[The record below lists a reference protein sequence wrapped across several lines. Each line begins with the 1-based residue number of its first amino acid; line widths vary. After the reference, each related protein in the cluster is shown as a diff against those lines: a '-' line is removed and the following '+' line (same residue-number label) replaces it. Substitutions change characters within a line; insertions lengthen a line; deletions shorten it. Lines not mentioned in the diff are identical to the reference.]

1 MCVAY
6 RTAMPAVAAVE
17 EEEDVRLEYFLR
29 APASIGVDAPNLTP
43 SSKVRPAC
51 TCSPNASRSSVTL
64 EPMHVTCHQD
74 KEMQSRGN
82 QHECSVCT
90 FLGLWLW
97 GRWSTRA
104 CSLLQLCVR
113 VAVVLLTHHLAGDAT
128 THLST
133 GLLLNIKPLIVHV
146 CLHCAALQAP
156 SPAGD
161 ATEDVQM
168 RASTGD
174 QAKHISAA
182 AAAAGTPTPAIPVST
197 SADDGMADDHH
208 TADVAFTAAPKSP
221 GAVVAAL
228 PASAAAVK
236 PSPVPAAKP
245 TAKSSAAAAANAAKK
260 AKTAA
265 AGTASSSKRKHK
277 GGSAGKCTTHSIL
290 YH

>member
-1 MCVAY
+1 MSRERDSADDA
-6 RTAMPAVAAVE
+6 RLLQQIRSALHGNGGNLSAATGEIAAVE

-43 SSKVRPAC
+43 SSK
-51 TCSPNASRSSVTL
+51 
-64 EPMHVTCHQD
+64 
-74 KEMQSRGN
+74 
-82 QHECSVCT
+82 
-90 FLGLWLW
+90 
-97 GRWSTRA
+97 
-104 CSLLQLCVR
+104 
-113 VAVVLLTHHLAGDAT
+113 
-128 THLST
+128 
-133 GLLLNIKPLIVHV
+133 
-146 CLHCAALQAP
+146 AP

-161 ATEDVQM
+161 ADEDVQM

-182 AAAAGTPTPAIPVST
+182 AAAAAGTATPAIPVST
-197 SADDGMADDHH
+197 CADDGIADDHH

-277 GGSAGKCTTHSIL
+277 GGSAGPARVTRVV
-290 YH
+290 